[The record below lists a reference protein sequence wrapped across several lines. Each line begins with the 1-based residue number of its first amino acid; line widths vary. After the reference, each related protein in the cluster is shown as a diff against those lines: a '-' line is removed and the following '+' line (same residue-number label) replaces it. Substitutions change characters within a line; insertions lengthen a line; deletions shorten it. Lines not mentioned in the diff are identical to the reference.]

1 MEYLTQR
8 YVPLRALLYVIASL
22 GANIVFL
29 AVPWSHIID
38 LVSGCESAQPNRR
51 GCLGIPTGV
60 GQSDRHVVPDGVADM
75 SDEDSTF

>member
-38 LVSGCESAQPNRR
+38 LVSGCESAQPIE
-51 GCLGIPTGV
+51 GAALGYPLEL
-60 GQSDRHVVPDGVADM
+60 DRAIDM
-75 SDEDSTF
+75 